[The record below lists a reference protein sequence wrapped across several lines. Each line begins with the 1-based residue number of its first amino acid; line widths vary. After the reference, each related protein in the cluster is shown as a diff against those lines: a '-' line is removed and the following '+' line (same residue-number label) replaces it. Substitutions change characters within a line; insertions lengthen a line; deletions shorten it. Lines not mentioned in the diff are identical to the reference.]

1 MTQPRPFP
9 INHPLPHL
17 AIRAYQ
23 LSVSSLMGRHC
34 RHLPSCSS
42 YTDEAIQRH
51 GLWAG
56 GWMGLSRISRC
67 RPGGTAGFDPVCL
80 TLPDNTHWYL
90 PWRYGAWRQIPVC
103 EAVAAAPIAYER
115 AANIKDRDIS
125 RQRTGDE
132 SPNSADR

>member
-80 TLPDNTHWYL
+80 TLPANTHWYL
-90 PWRYGAWRQIPVC
+90 PWRYGAWRQIPAC